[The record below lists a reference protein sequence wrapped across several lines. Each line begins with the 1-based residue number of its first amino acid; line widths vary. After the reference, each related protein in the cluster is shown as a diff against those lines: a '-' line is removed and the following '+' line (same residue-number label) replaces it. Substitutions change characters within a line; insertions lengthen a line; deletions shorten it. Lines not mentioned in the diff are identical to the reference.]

1 MMYTIIKG
9 LDGKF
14 HCEGRLQDSTERWW
28 TKPTMIQAIASM
40 RQFAWY
46 GNHDKDL
53 NVNQIEFLEEKRE
66 IIEQFVYEP
75 MKRRKR

>member
-14 HCEGRLQDSTERWW
+14 HCEGKLQDSTERW

-40 RQFAWY
+40 RQFAWH
-46 GNHDKDL
+46 GNHDKDF
-53 NVNQIEFLEEKRE
+53 NVNRIEFLEEKRE
-66 IIEQFVYEP
+66 VVEQFVYEP